1 MHLIGHF
8 YPSKYLIKVE
18 NIQKRS
24 LRYLHKDF
32 ISDEFVLNEL
42 NPSFIKELFTMRKGT
57 YKLKI
62 DLILPARKS
71 VTPGDKNNEI

>member
-8 YPSKYLIKVE
+8 YPSKYLIKIE

-24 LRYLHKDF
+24 LRYLQKDF
-32 ISDEFVLNEL
+32 ISDEFFLNEL
-42 NPSFIKELFTMRKGT
+42 NPSFIEELFTTRKGT

-62 DLILPARKS
+62 DLTLPARKN
-71 VTPGDKNNEI
+71 VTPGDKNIEI

>member
-1 MHLIGHF
+1 MNFNYLHLTGHF
-8 YPSKYLIKVE
+8 YPSTYLIKVE

-57 YKLKI
+57 YKLK
-62 DLILPARKS
+62 
-71 VTPGDKNNEI
+71 N